1 MRSNETLSTSLYH
14 KTDSIDFITRLTKV
28 LARKAGKPAYVG
40 GEVKFWEVEDEGIAL
55 RGIVEVVMERLDN

>member
-14 KTDSIDFITRLTKV
+14 KTNSIDFITRLAKV
-28 LARKAGKPAYVG
+28 LARRARKPVYVG

-55 RGIVEVVMERLDN
+55 RGIVEVVMGRLNH

>member
-14 KTDSIDFITRLTKV
+14 KTDSIDFITRLAKV
-28 LARKAGKPAYVG
+28 LARRTRKPVYVG

-55 RGIVEVVMERLDN
+55 RGIVQVVMERLDH